1 MNLCDMFPEGQRE
14 GTLAMVKQ
22 IARAEILEPYHTQ
35 WIAKDGR
42 IVKVRLSATALVN
55 EVGKMYAIATTER
68 EIHGQNEEGAS
79 IPKEADR
86 P

>member
-1 MNLCDMFPEGQRE
+1 MNLRDMIPEGQRE

-35 WIAKDGR
+35 RIVKDGR

-55 EVGKMYAIATTER
+55 EA
-68 EIHGQNEEGAS
+68 
-79 IPKEADR
+79 
-86 P
+86 